1 MVNWPAALRLSLVL
15 AALFGLAG
23 QVQAQLP
30 PDERRQ
36 LRQEMRDH
44 WQQLPPEEKQ
54 RFRQERRERRD
65 TFQQMPAEDRSRLR
79 DELRGQRDG
88 RGEGRGAGPGGE
100 HRGGGRH

>member
-1 MVNWPAALRLSLVL
+1 MANWPSLLRLFLATISLI
-15 AALFGLAG
+15 GLVG

-44 WQQLPPEEKQ
+44 WRQLPPEERQ
-54 RFRQERRERRD
+54 RFRQEREERRELL
-65 TFQQMPAEDRSRLR
+65 QQMPAEDRSRLR

-88 RGEGRGAGPGGE
+88 RGGGHGFE